1 MRTALAG
8 KDERELV
15 KIIKFLTK
23 FIGDFELTATLVEVG
38 NTIIGTIT
46 FVLFGGTKQTN

>member
-15 KIIKFLTK
+15 KILKFLSK
-23 FIGDFELTATLVEVG
+23 FIGDFELTSTLVEVG
-38 NTIIGTIT
+38 NTIIGD
-46 FVLFGGTKQTN
+46 